1 MTPPCLSCFLFQ
13 GQELVDEGLDF
24 GCNDLVGLVGS
35 FPVDEGRNFPPQEE
49 DSEGLV
55 DKACVSV

>member
-1 MTPPCLSCFLFQ
+1 M
-13 GQELVDEGLDF
+13 
-24 GCNDLVGLVGS
+24 GS
-35 FPVDEGRNFPPQEE
+35 FPVDGGRNSPPQEE